1 MEKSIFP
8 KAVWLV
14 AGCVLSLAGSAC
26 SSSAGSDGD
35 SPNAAQNGGAGSKAG
50 AGPTG
55 SGGTGAGSGGAKSE
69 AGNGGANAGSG
80 GAPGAMLDPTMMAAA
95 GSGANNGTSGTPGMM
110 MMQVDPGDFDY
121 ADQAVMLT
129 ETLTI
134 DAGKTVRVGPGTT
147 FTASPGVKVQINGT
161 LIVSGSAESPV
172 KFLGAGMPRSWD
184 GIVVASGGVL
194 QLTHAEIG
202 GATYGILAEAGSMY
216 TVDYADIGTSF
227 KVAVVSSDGS
237 FDHTKFHASGDD
249 TFSPVNEVSIDD
261 VNGSLTIL
269 DASPTVSNSSFDHSS
284 SLVDMVRIG
293 GKSSPV
299 FDHVSITSAHC
310 GFHANGGVNNAPTIK
325 NSVLDGMS
333 YGIMA
338 YTSKAKFEHCNFTN
352 NTSDIG
358 FCFDA
363 TADNAPTLTDNF
375 YSSGSPSF
383 DASCFDIGAP
393 DSMPSATAHDDVGPV
408 GL

>member
-1 MEKSIFP
+1 M
-8 KAVWLV
+8 
-14 AGCVLSLAGSAC
+14 GSALNPPPMMA
-26 SSSAGSDGD
+26 S
-35 SPNAAQNGGAGSKAG
+35 AG
-50 AGPTG
+50 AGTG
-55 SGGTGAGSGGAKSE
+55 AANGTGGIAGMIPANPSG
-69 AGNGGANAGSG
+69 
-80 GAPGAMLDPTMMAAA
+80 
-95 GSGANNGTSGTPGMM
+95 
-110 MMQVDPGDFDY
+110 FDY

-129 ETLTI
+129 QTLTI
-134 DAGKTVRVGPGTT
+134 DAGKIVRVGPGTT
-147 FTASPGVKVQINGT
+147 FTASAGVKVQINGT
-161 LIVSGSAESPV
+161 LIVAGSAASPV

-184 GIVVASGGVL
+184 GIVIASGGVL
-194 QLTHAEIG
+194 QLMHAEIG

-216 TVDYADIGTSF
+216 TVDYAEIGTSF
-227 KVAVVSSDGS
+227 KVAVLSADGS

-284 SLVDMVRIG
+284 SVVDMIRIG
-293 GKSSPV
+293 GNGSPV

-310 GFHANGGVNNAPTIK
+310 GIHTNGGVNNAPTIK

-338 YTSKAKFEHCNFTN
+338 YRSKAKFEHCNFTN
-352 NTSDIG
+352 NASDVG

-363 TADNAPTLTDNF
+363 TADNAPTLTDNY
-375 YSSGSPSF
+375 YSSGSPSY
-383 DASCFDIGAP
+383 DATCYEIGTP
-393 DSMPSATAHDDVGPV
+393 DSMPSAAAHDDVGPV